1 MKINEDCIRDIMK
14 LLVDDLV
21 IFVDKKKVELGKLSI
36 YDISSCLKNYK
47 IEDICYSI
55 MLLSQIKYIKGI
67 GLDDI
72 NGRMISSIY
81 VNEVTYDGQSFYES
95 IKPDTIWNK
104 TKTIVGNVGV
114 HTLEFIESVAHDVIV
129 ASAKEATAI
138 VVNKHV

>member
-14 LLVDDLV
+14 LLVDDLL

-36 YDISSCLKNYK
+36 YYISSCLKNYK

-104 TKTIVGNVGV
+104 TKNNCWQCRGSHIRI
-114 HTLEFIESVAHDVIV
+114 H
-129 ASAKEATAI
+129 
-138 VVNKHV
+138 

>member
-36 YDISSCLKNYK
+36 YYISSCLKNYK

-72 NGRMISSIY
+72 NGRMIY
-81 VNEVTYDGQSFYES
+81 MEDH
-95 IKPDTIWNK
+95 
-104 TKTIVGNVGV
+104 TIVIYRYGV
-114 HTLEFIESVAHDVIV
+114 DFYVKKR
-129 ASAKEATAI
+129 KEM
-138 VVNKHV
+138 